1 MSIPLELN
9 LPRMRV
15 PPELNLPRMRVPPG
29 TESAQ
34 DEGPLGTV
42 LPRMR
47 VLPELNLP
55 RRRVPPELNLPRMR
69 VPSGTESATA
79 RSWSSSLQNYKK
91 SVQSTVLEQS
101 ELNKKASLAK
111 HKEMTVFSSW
121 RAEEAENGD

>member
-1 MSIPLELN
+1 MRVPQDLSLPRMSIPLELN

-15 PPELNLPRMRVPPG
+15 PPELNLPRMRVPP
-29 TESAQ
+29 
-34 DEGPLGTV
+34 
-42 LPRMR
+42 
-47 VLPELNLP
+47 
-55 RRRVPPELNLPRMR
+55 
-69 VPSGTESATA
+69 GTESATA